1 MPELYWRNVD
11 SQRLSGLK
19 EINTFSPVRVPFESR
34 RSVYNIESSYSM
46 NENLLFLFPY
56 GCTSLEIHFFISHDA
71 SCIWNSINDYLEGT
85 EELLSVY
92 FFFPSFLWI
101 EILLV
106 ATGKLSKYQWDKIYG
121 IYTINLRKSTL
132 INKYFAL
139 KIYSKELFLLYK
151 NNFSLGTNVKQIL
164 VTDIIS
170 NRYISLGKLVI
181 PSIFHHVI
189 KS

>member
-11 SQRLSGLK
+11 SQRLSDLK

-56 GCTSLEIHFFISHDA
+56 GCTSLETHFFTSHDA
-71 SCIWNSINDYLEGT
+71 WCIWNSINDYLEGT
-85 EELLSVY
+85 EELLNVY
-92 FFFPSFLWI
+92 FFFSSFLRI

-106 ATGKLSKYQWDKIYG
+106 AIGKLSKYQWDKIECN
-121 IYTINLRKSTL
+121 TINLRKSTV

-151 NNFSLGTNVKQIL
+151 NNFSLGTNIKQIL
-164 VTDIIS
+164 VTDIIL
-170 NRYISLGKLVI
+170 SLGKLVI